1 MAQHHT
7 LQSQEELVE
16 KVIYGISIFF
26 ADSAYEMVSEL
37 DQQLVVITLM
47 TVAALVL
54 NYFKTHVKQH
64 AQSFGDADVVDVGV
78 WWSILSRWFETFS
91 MISAFIAIQ
100 GLVKQIMNIIE
111 QNERYRYEV
120 VLYPI
125 LTIMISIALITVTHA
140 HFTRPELK
148 GCQKA
153 KTGAL

>member
-1 MAQHHT
+1 MSKNA
-7 LQSQEELVE
+7 LKSQEELVE

-26 ADSAYEMVSEL
+26 ADSAYEMVSKL
-37 DQQLVVITLM
+37 DQQLVVITIM

-54 NYFKTHVKQH
+54 NYFKHIVKKH
-64 AQSFGDADVVDVGV
+64 SESFCDNDVLEVGV

-125 LTIMISIALITVTHA
+125 LTIMISIALITVSHA
-140 HFTRPELK
+140 HVTRPELK
-148 GCQKA
+148 GCQRVNSNA
-153 KTGAL
+153 R